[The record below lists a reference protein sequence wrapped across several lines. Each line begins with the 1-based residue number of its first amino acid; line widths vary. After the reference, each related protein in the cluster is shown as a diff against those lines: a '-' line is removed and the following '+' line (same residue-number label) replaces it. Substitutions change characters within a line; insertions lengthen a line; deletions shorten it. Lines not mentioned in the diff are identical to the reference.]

1 MRSIR
6 SVFSATTGYFLCWL
20 FVLAACKKNDTGK
33 NELPLFSGFAL
44 TREHNPSL
52 SEDIRFTIDAD
63 TIRAAAPDIFH
74 KRLKPKFTTNAAQAL
89 VNGQQQE
96 SGVSE
101 QDFSDIVSYTLR
113 SAGGLEK
120 IYHVK
125 IQWLQNSLP
134 HIYINTEGGALV
146 DSKDNYIN
154 AVLTIDGKGKYPD
167 YTGATQI
174 RGRGNST
181 WWQPKK
187 PYRLKLASK
196 SEMFGLPE
204 ERDWVL
210 LANYLDPTL
219 MLNAVAMKIGHQLN
233 LAYTNTIIPVDLTMN
248 GEYAGSYNFTQ
259 QIEQGPDRVNIGS
272 DGLLLEL
279 DVNFDEDFQFRS
291 QEYDLPVMI
300 KYPDLGSA
308 QEIEPIAQQF
318 NALASLMAAPDFPG
332 NGYAD
337 HLDLESLAGFL
348 IVYLLTDNHEPNHP
362 KSVYMHKRATGKF
375 TMGPIWDFD
384 WAYSYNGVDK
394 HFVTASSQFF
404 RDSGETPG
412 AAFFARFTQDPAFV
426 GLLRQKWTSYRSTS
440 FDELIQFV
448 EQYSVQIKSSKNEDF
463 KTWNT
468 GNGDFMGD
476 VGNLKNWLQQR
487 AAYLDGYI
495 GGIGR

>member
-1 MRSIR
+1 MRFIR
-6 SVFSATTGYFLCWL
+6 SVFSATTGYFFCWL
-20 FVLAACKKNDTGK
+20 FVLTACKKNDTDK
-33 NELPLFSGFAL
+33 NELPLFSAFAL

-63 TIRAAAPDIFH
+63 TIRATAPDIFH
-74 KRLKPKFTTNAAQAL
+74 KRLKPRFTTNAAQTL

-101 QDFSDIVSYTLR
+101 QDFSDIVTYTLK
-113 SAGGLEK
+113 STGGLEK

-146 DSKDNYIN
+146 DSKDNYIS

-219 MLNAVAMKIGHQLN
+219 MLNAVAMKIGYQLN
-233 LAYTNTIIPVDLTMN
+233 LAYTNTIIPVDVTMN
-248 GEYAGSYNFTQ
+248 GVYAGSYNFTQ
-259 QIEQGPDRVNIGS
+259 QIEQGADRVNIGS

-412 AAFFARFTQDPAFV
+412 AAFFARFTRDPAFV
-426 GLLRQKWTSYRSTS
+426 ELLRQKWTSYRSTS

-476 VGNLKNWLQQR
+476 VGKLKNWLQQR